1 MEWDLNKLNKGAAE
15 VSLDHEEKIGTK
27 RGLLGQRIGVRLLTF
42 IVLFSSLV
50 TLISTLS
57 QLYFDYRQQVS
68 SIESRM
74 SDIEK
79 SYAESLAAGLWN
91 VDPEQLQL
99 QLNGIVRLSDIR
111 FAQVR
116 EVTKGGTKPLLVTA
130 GQPKDNTYLR
140 HEIPLIFASQGSP
153 YLVGY
158 FTIGATL
165 DDVYARLINTATI
178 ILISQGIKT
187 FLVSMFILY
196 VFYRLVTRHIVD
208 ISLFLYK
215 HDSRLSPPCL
225 SLRRVKRDR
234 PDELDRM
241 VEAINAMSND
251 LYTTNLE
258 LAGANAELESDIALR
273 QAKEQEMSQ
282 MIEKLVEAN
291 AALDRFAYIASHDLK
306 EPLRNI
312 ISFVQLLSKRYKGRL
327 DQDADEYIEFA
338 VNSAQRMYDLINDL
352 MVFSSL
358 SGKEAKFSLVPAK
371 AVCEDAINNLRESI
385 KENKAEI
392 TVDNLPEV
400 QCDAIQLMEVFQN
413 LIGNAI
419 KFHRP
424 GAIPKVMVTAEE
436 DGNYW
441 RFAVSDNGIGV
452 ASSKQDI
459 FEIFRRLH
467 TVSEYPG
474 TGIGLAICKS
484 VVQRHQGRIWFES
497 VPGVGTT
504 FYFTLPRS

>member
-1 MEWDLNKLNKGAAE
+1 MEAAE
-15 VSLDHEEKIGTK
+15 ISPDHKENIGTQ
-27 RGLLGQRIGVRLLTF
+27 RGLLRQRIGVRLLTF
-42 IVLFSSLV
+42 ILLFSSLV

-68 SIESRM
+68 SIEARM

-79 SYAESLAAGLWN
+79 GYADSLAAGLWN

-116 EVTKGGTKPLLVTA
+116 EVARGATKPLLVTA
-130 GQPKDNTYLR
+130 GKPAEKSYLR
-140 HEIPLIFASQGSP
+140 HEIPLVFTSQNVP
-153 YLVGY
+153 HLVGY

-165 DDVYARLINTATI
+165 DDVYQRLMNTAVV

-187 FLVSMFILY
+187 FIVSMFIIFI
-196 VFYRLVTRHIVD
+196 FYRLVTRHIVD
-208 ISLFLYK
+208 IAFFLDK
-215 HDSRLSPPCL
+215 HDSRQSAPQLTLMRKPRPL
-225 SLRRVKRDR
+225 

-258 LAGANAELESDIALR
+258 LAGANVELENDIAIR
-273 QAKEQEMSQ
+273 QAKEQEMRQ

-312 ISFVQLLSKRYKGRL
+312 TSFTQLLSKRYVGKL
-327 DQDADEYIEFA
+327 DKDADEYIAFVVA
-338 VNSAQRMYDLINDL
+338 SAQRMYDLIDDL
-352 MVFSSL
+352 TVFSSI
-358 SGKEAKFSLVPAK
+358 SSKETKFSLVSSQSA
-371 AVCEDAINNLRESI
+371 CENALQNLRESI

-392 TVDNLPEV
+392 SVDQLPNV
-400 QCDAIQLMEVFQN
+400 QGDSIQLMEVFQN

-424 GAIPKVMVTAEE
+424 GERSKVRVTVEE

-441 RFAVSDNGIGV
+441 RFAVADNGIGV

-467 TVSEYPG
+467 TVTEYPG

-484 VVQRHQGRIWFES
+484 VIQRHKGQIWFETK
-497 VPGVGTT
+497 PGVGTI